1 MNGKQTAEKKL
12 PIATDEQDIIVPTTA
27 NDDSAAPSYVYNQ
40 NYANQEPQ
48 QRAPRDGEITSEL
61 HKKWQLERR
70 TGTESQDTIDALKT
84 CAAAGSIVAGRLLHL
99 ASIEWDEIVGN
110 ERFVYD
116 EPKPVQTGYYTPQT
130 TSEQGITLSPNILE
144 MLKRQNLKVIA
155 HDLTQLNPRFI
166 ADAEWPHVDES

>member
-1 MNGKQTAEKKL
+1 MNGEQTAEKKL
-12 PIATDEQDIIVPTTA
+12 PIATDGQDIIVPTA
-27 NDDSAAPSYVYNQ
+27 ESDVSAATSYVYDQ
-40 NYANQEPQ
+40 NYANQELQ

-99 ASIEWDEIVGN
+99 AHIEWDEVVDG
-110 ERFVYD
+110 ETFVYD
-116 EPKPVQTGYYTPQT
+116 VPKPVQTGYCTPHT
-130 TSEQGITLSPNILE
+130 TGEQGITLSPNMQE
-144 MLKRQNLKVIA
+144 MLKKQNLEVIA